1 MKPRSYTSDGIVLA
15 RRNFGEADR
24 ILVIFSR
31 NFGRLSLLARGI
43 RKPKSR
49 KRGHLEVFSLIN
61 FQATTGRGLDY
72 ITEVEMIDD
81 FKDIRTSLNK
91 VSLAYYFAEIVGRI
105 THDGE
110 TNVDLYNLILGYL
123 NQLKKTKKL
132 KDLRMN
138 FIYSLLTTLGFWP
151 KGKTLTDA
159 DQILEETIERKV
171 FSQRV
176 GKRMVS

>member
-1 MKPRSYTSDGIVLA
+1 MA

-24 ILVIFSR
+24 ILVIFSK
-31 NFGRLSLLARGI
+31 NFGRLSLLAKGI

-49 KRGHLEVFSLIN
+49 KRGHLEVFSLVN
-61 FQATTGRGLDY
+61 FQATKGHSLDY
-72 ITEVEMIDD
+72 LTEVEMIDD
-81 FKDIRTSLNK
+81 FKEIRTSLNK

-110 TNVDLYNLILGYL
+110 INVDLFNLILGYL
-123 NQLKKTKKL
+123 NKLKKTKKL

-151 KGKTLTDA
+151 EDKALTDA

>member
-1 MKPRSYTSDGIVLA
+1 MKPRSYTSEGIVLA

-24 ILVIFSR
+24 ILVIFSK

-61 FQATTGRGLDY
+61 FQAATSHGLDCM
-72 ITEVEMIDD
+72 TEVEMIDD
-81 FKDIRTSLNK
+81 FKEIRTSLNK
-91 VSLAYYFAEIVGRI
+91 VSLAYYFVEIVGRI

-110 TNVDLYNLILGYL
+110 TNVDLFNLILRYL
-123 NQLKKTKKL
+123 NKLKKTKKL
-132 KDLRMN
+132 KDLRMD
-138 FIYSLLTTLGFWP
+138 FILNLLTTLGFWP
-151 KGKTLTDA
+151 EGKTLTDA